1 MDCSWT
7 PSAWCGTNSF
17 TSGYST
23 DEKYF
28 GAKSLIINVASYEG
42 DSRGRVYQDFSSTE
56 VKPGGIYTLSGY
68 VKTVGVANSS
78 NLNSGAFICAES
90 VNSDGTTTTSKLNLQ
105 NIMRFTEKT
114 VWSIISYCNGKN
126 DWQTHELSDFKIMI
140 IA

>member
-1 MDCSWT
+1 MDCFWT

-78 NLNSGAFICAES
+78 NVNSGAFICAES
-90 VNSDGTTTTSKLNLQ
+90 VNSDGTTTTSKPNSQ
-105 NIMRFTEKT
+105 NIMKFTEKT
-114 VWSIISYCNGKN
+114 V
-126 DWQTHELSDFKIMI
+126 
-140 IA
+140 